1 VIPEKRFRDSCQK
14 LYRYM
19 VRKVN
24 SLTDEM
30 TVLKSHI
37 LSSKNFYATVFCIV
51 SSKAIIL
58 LYLQNARFA
67 LIITLNY
74 SLLAIYSC
82 SEVEI

>member
-24 SLTDEM
+24 SLTNEM
-30 TVLKSHI
+30 TVLKPHV
-37 LSSKNFYATVFCIV
+37 LLNYATVFCVV

-58 LYLQNARFA
+58 NCINSPFFLW
-67 LIITLNY
+67 
-74 SLLAIYSC
+74 
-82 SEVEI
+82 